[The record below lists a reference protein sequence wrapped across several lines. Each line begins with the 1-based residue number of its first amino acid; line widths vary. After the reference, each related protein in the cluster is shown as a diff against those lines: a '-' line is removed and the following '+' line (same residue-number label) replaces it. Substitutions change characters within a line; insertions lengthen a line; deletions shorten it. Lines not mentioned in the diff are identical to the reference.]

1 MEQTS
6 ERIKKDFEE
15 RIESIEKLK
24 EKKSAMLN
32 TVLYTIS
39 IIMFLLVLCG
49 TIMSYNNY
57 TKVKDKANA
66 NNKVQSVELKI

>member
-57 TKVKDKANA
+57 IKVKDKANA